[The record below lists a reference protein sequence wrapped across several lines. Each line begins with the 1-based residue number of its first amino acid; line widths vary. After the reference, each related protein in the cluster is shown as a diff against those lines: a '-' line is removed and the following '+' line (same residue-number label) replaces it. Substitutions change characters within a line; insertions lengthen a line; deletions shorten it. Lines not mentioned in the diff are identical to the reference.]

1 MALSGSDEGPLGFN
15 DGYLSVVVR
24 RSAYAA
30 NAEDRIRSAS
40 YQKRPFVTP
49 RQQRPTD
56 LIQPVGWS
64 RPSFLEPGQQAALE
78 FRRLLMDC
86 RVSPHADGARRT
98 TACRVLFRDSSRSQ
112 SREEPLAKLPV
123 LVRDLAVRDSD
134 RLLWVLGKQ
143 PLPDHSRLLHPAKLN
158 QGHYESSQPR

>member
-49 RQQRPTD
+49 SAKTNRLDPARRLVSAFIPGAGTTSCLRVPEAID
-56 LIQPVGWS
+56 GLWSVNSCGWS
-64 RPSFLEPGQQAALE
+64 QADDSLPSIIPGFQPFSKPRRAARETAGL
-78 FRRLLMDC
+78 
-86 RVSPHADGARRT
+86 GAG
-98 TACRVLFRDSSRSQ
+98 S
-112 SREEPLAKLPV
+112 
-123 LVRDLAVRDSD
+123 
-134 RLLWVLGKQ
+134 G
-143 PLPDHSRLLHPAKLN
+143 
-158 QGHYESSQPR
+158 GPRQ